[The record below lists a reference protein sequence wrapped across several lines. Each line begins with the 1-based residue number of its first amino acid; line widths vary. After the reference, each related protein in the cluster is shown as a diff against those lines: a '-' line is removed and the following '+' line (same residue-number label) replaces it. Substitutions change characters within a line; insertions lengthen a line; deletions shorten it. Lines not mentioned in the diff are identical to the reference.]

1 MSFNSSSDTYTPPPP
16 KRGMSPW
23 AWVGIGC
30 GTFLLLGFVGCG
42 IIGYKFTQALN
53 NAMSPE
59 ESVKAIEAAQIP
71 LYPGATL
78 DPAATK
84 AAGGVMGL
92 MGGLSGG
99 KMKMAMAAFRCPD
112 GSDKVMSFYN
122 QKLIAAGY
130 TERVSPSSPNIR
142 NARQI
147 QFTRGDAMAMV
158 QTQAPE
164 GNDKGCVLVLAH
176 MTGLPKRGR

>member
-1 MSFNSSSDTYTPPPP
+1 MSFNASSDTYTPPPP

-30 GTFLLLGFVGCG
+30 GSFLLLGFVGCG
-42 IIGYKFTQALN
+42 IAGYKLTQAMN

-59 ESVKAIEAAQIP
+59 ESEKAIVVAGIP
-71 LYPGATL
+71 LYPGATI

-84 AAGGVMGL
+84 AAGGVMSL
-92 MGGLSGG
+92 MGGMTGG
-99 KMKMAMAAFRCPD
+99 KMKMAMAAYRCPD
-112 GSDKVMSFYN
+112 ESDKVISFYN

-130 TERVSPSSPNIR
+130 SERVSPSPPNVR
-142 NARQI
+142 SARQV
-147 QFTRGDAMAMV
+147 QFTKGDAMAMV

-176 MTGLPKRGR
+176 MTGLPKRGK